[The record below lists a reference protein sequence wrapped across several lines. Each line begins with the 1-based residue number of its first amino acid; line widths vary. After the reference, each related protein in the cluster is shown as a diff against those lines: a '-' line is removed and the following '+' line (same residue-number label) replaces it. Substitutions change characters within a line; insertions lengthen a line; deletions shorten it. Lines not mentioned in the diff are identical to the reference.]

1 MRSPSLRK
9 RFIPLIALSFASLA
23 ASSPKTARADELEL
37 DWGGRL
43 QHDLYFRVEPAS
55 VGGFYKRLELPTGIE
70 RSQSTAGL
78 KLDAAYG
85 SVTGVAAVDFVL
97 SGVTPEVT
105 RLGDLSHVEAVN
117 PYRFEVPALYV
128 DMKNFLVSGLDMRV
142 GQQTVLWGQGD
153 QFNPTNNL
161 NPDDLRDPLLFGK
174 QQANFMV
181 KLDYWISESFSI
193 SGVLVPIFRPA
204 LLPQSAALGL
214 AAVDRIPVSNAFL
227 RHRLE
232 SDMAASGGES
242 LGHPT
247 VVANATTE
255 LPETSFENMQMAYR
269 LAGIVAEQDVALSY
283 YYGRTDFPQPKHNHT
298 RHSPGER
305 CNPDDATDCVKGLLE
320 TDVTLHYP
328 RMHVYGLNVAGEIPL
343 DWISETLSGLGYRFE
358 GALVVPSRATLK
370 ITNEDLALDL
380 PQAAGEYDYD
390 ADGTPGGREPAVV
403 ETTPFLKWTVGLDY
417 SIGENIYVNA
427 QWVHG
432 LMDEYGAGDF
442 LSEGYAARQ
451 SSVTS
456 RDIDTIT
463 ECSLL
468 KDGTT
473 CAKEVLRNRLGDY
486 VVIGIDYK
494 FLNDNAM
501 IRLFTIWDVTGIKE
515 EHWDSERKERV
526 STHHSF
532 FSAEGFSAVLYPE
545 FNYNFGNG
553 LELGAGA
560 LFQLGKEHT
569 KFGDPAT
576 GGDLVWTRGRF
587 SF

>member
-1 MRSPSLRK
+1 VLSPSILK
-9 RFIPLIALSFASLA
+9 RVFPLIALSFTSLA
-23 ASSPKTARADELEL
+23 APKAARADELEL
-37 DWGGRL
+37 GWGGRL
-43 QHDLYFRVEPAS
+43 QHDLHFRVEPVG
-55 VGGFYKRLELPTGIE
+55 VGGFYRRLELPAGIE
-70 RSQSTAGL
+70 RSQSAAGL
-78 KLDAAYG
+78 KLDATYG
-85 SVTGVAAVDFVL
+85 SIKGVAAVDFVL
-97 SGVTPEVT
+97 SGVQPEVT
-105 RLGDLSHVEAVN
+105 ELGDLSRVEAVD
-117 PYRFEVPALYV
+117 PYRIEVPALYV
-128 DMKNFLVSGLDMRV
+128 DIKNFLVSGLDLRV
-142 GQQTVLWGQGD
+142 GQQTVLWGEAD

-161 NPDDLRDPLLFGK
+161 NPDDLRDPLLFGR

-181 KLDYWISESFSI
+181 KLDYWVSETFSI
-193 SGVLVPIFRPA
+193 SGVVVPIFRPA

-214 AAVDRIPVSNAFL
+214 AAVDRIPVADSFI

-232 SDMAASGGES
+232 ADMAASGGKS

-255 LPETSFENMQMAYR
+255 LPEASFENMQMAYR
-269 LAGIVAEQDVALSY
+269 LAGTIAEQDVALSY
-283 YYGRTDFPQPKHNHT
+283 YYGRTDFPQPLHNHT

-305 CNPDDATDCVKGLLE
+305 CNPNDPSDCVKGILE

-328 RMHVYGLNVAGEIPL
+328 RMHVYGLNAAGEIPL
-343 DWISETLSGLGYRFE
+343 DWIAETLAGLGYRFE
-358 GALVVPSRATLK
+358 GALVVPSRSTLK
-370 ITNEDLALDL
+370 ITNDALALEI
-380 PQAAGEYDYD
+380 PQPAGEYDYD
-390 ADGTPGGREPAVV
+390 ADGTPGGPEPAVV
-403 ETTPFLKWTVGLDY
+403 KPTPFLKWTVGLDY
-417 SIGENIYVNA
+417 TLGENIYVNA

-442 LSEGYAARQ
+442 ISEGYAVRS

-456 RDIDTIT
+456 SDIDTIT
-463 ECSLL
+463 KCALL

-473 CAKEVLRNRLGDY
+473 CAQEVLRNRLGDY
-486 VVIGIDYK
+486 IVIGVDYK
-494 FLNDNAM
+494 FLNDNALL
-501 IRLFTIWDVTGIKE
+501 RLFTIWDVTGVKE
-515 EHWDSERKERV
+515 EHWDKERKERV
-526 STHHSF
+526 STSHSI